1 MTRLPFH
8 LEHLKKKVPPRAR
21 ARARVEGEGSNRR
34 RMNEEE
40 KNEEKEAFSSLC
52 FGNGREESKSL
63 ITSCVIHRLLKEG
76 IFFPLIVSTCSSKVQ
91 MSLLIFE
98 VEIEKQF
105 SFYILIL
112 LLLSHDISILL
123 LYSYF
128 YFTFFPLFIL
138 SFCLAPFQLTKCRSH
153 AWMW

>member
-1 MTRLPFH
+1 MKMRPYLTNNSSIRCNPSIAPRDQSEHNRDINFHNRVTRLPFH

-76 IFFPLIVSTCSSKVQ
+76 IFFPLIVSTCSCKVP
-91 MSLLIFE
+91 MSLLIF
-98 VEIEKQF
+98 
-105 SFYILIL
+105 
-112 LLLSHDISILL
+112 
-123 LYSYF
+123 
-128 YFTFFPLFIL
+128 
-138 SFCLAPFQLTKCRSH
+138 
-153 AWMW
+153 